1 MPQDTKTTSLETFL
15 IAHRNDYEKA
25 NQSLWAEQTAIDLA
39 LAYQF
44 YALCERLDA
53 KLGRI
58 ADALETLAKNNAPA
72 SLDLEDACKD

>member
-15 IAHRNDYEKA
+15 IAHHNDYKKA

-44 YALCERLDA
+44 YTMAERIDA

-58 ADALETLAKNNAPA
+58 ADTLETLVRDNAPA
-72 SLDLEDACKD
+72 SLALEDEL